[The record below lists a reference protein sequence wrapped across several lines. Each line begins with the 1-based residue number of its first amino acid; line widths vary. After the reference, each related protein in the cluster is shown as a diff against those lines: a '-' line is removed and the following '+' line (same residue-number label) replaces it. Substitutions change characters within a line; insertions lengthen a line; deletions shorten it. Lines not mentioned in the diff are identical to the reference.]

1 MNVARAIDLED
12 TEGLIAADRG
22 ALLRAASMAGAQ
34 VRAIAAAADEG
45 ELDLLRG
52 SDRPRSVI
60 WVTGRGTA
68 ETAGTIL
75 ASTLGAGAA
84 EPIVLASAAPPWV
97 GPLDVLIVAGD
108 DPGDPALVGAA
119 AIGVRRGARVV
130 VVAPYEGPLRDST
143 AGRVAV
149 LEPRLRVP
157 DEFGL
162 SRYLAAGLAALQTV
176 DPKLRIDLASL
187 ADELDAEAL
196 RTAPAERC
204 SPTRPRHLPLAFPV
218 ASWPWL
224 ETMPRR
230 WRWPGMGVRS
240 CCGSQTRLWPL
251 PGFRM
256 RLWRYVPGRRRMR
269 CSMTR
274 KSMGRHRSGC
284 GCWRWRWP
292 ASGRWWPLGLPGSMT
307 PIWSRLRM
315 CRSCSTPPWDPGGRY
330 WPFGWR
336 WPPCICDWCEDRSP
350 VELLRGALRTYA
362 WGSRTAIAEFTG
374 RPVPAAHPEAELW
387 FGAHPGDPAWLQTP
401 HGQTSLLEAL
411 VADPEGQ
418 LGSASRA
425 RFGDVLPFLVK
436 VLAAD
441 EPLSLQAHPSAE
453 QAVEGYLREERMGIP
468 VSSPVRNYRDT
479 SHKPELL
486 VALQPFEALA
496 GFREAARTTELLRA
510 LAVSDLDPFID
521 LLSEGSDADGLRA
534 LFTTWI
540 TAPQPDI
547 DVLVPAVLDGAI
559 QYVSSG
565 ATEFGAEAKTVLELG
580 ERYPGDAGVLAAL
593 LLNRISLA
601 PGEAIFLP
609 AGNLHAYVRGFG
621 VEVMAN
627 SDNVLRGGLTPKHVD
642 VPELL
647 RVLDFAPTPK
657 ARLRPPIRREG
668 LGLVFETP
676 TDEFAATLL
685 VLDGDHLGHEV
696 DASSGHDGPQILLC
710 TEGSATVHGKCGS
723 LTLQRGTAAWVAA
736 DDGPIRLTAGQPAK
750 LFRATVGL

>member
-1 MNVARAIDLED
+1 MGSVNRVYLARLS
-12 TEGLIAADRG
+12 R
-22 ALLRAASMAGAQ
+22 M
-34 VRAIAAAADEG
+34 
-45 ELDLLRG
+45 
-52 SDRPRSVI
+52 SV
-60 WVTGRGTA
+60 
-68 ETAGTIL
+68 L
-75 ASTLGAGAA
+75 
-84 EPIVLASAAPPWV
+84 
-97 GPLDVLIVAGD
+97 GPLGESFGRVRDVVISISIVRQQPRVLGLVVDLATRRKIFIPILRVAAIEPHAVTLSTGNVSLHRFEQR
-108 DPGDPALVGAA
+108 PGEALALGQVLDTLVKVNDPALPELA
-119 AIGVRRGARVV
+119 GVDVV
-130 VVAPYEGPLRDST
+130 VT
-143 AGRVAV
+143 
-149 LEPRLRVP
+149 
-157 DEFGL
+157 
-162 SRYLAAGLAALQTV
+162 
-176 DPKLRIDLASL
+176 DL
-187 ADELDAEAL
+187 
-196 RTAPAERC
+196 
-204 SPTRPRHLPLAFPV
+204 
-218 ASWPWL
+218 
-224 ETMPRR
+224 
-230 WRWPGMGVRS
+230 GVE
-240 CCGSQTRLWPL
+240 QTR
-251 PGFRM
+251 
-256 RLWRYVPGRRRMR
+256 
-269 CSMTR
+269 
-274 KSMGRHRSGC
+274 
-284 GCWRWRWP
+284 
-292 ASGRWWPLGLPGSMT
+292 
-307 PIWSRLRM
+307 SR
-315 CRSCSTPPWDPGGRY
+315 
-330 WPFGWR
+330 
-336 WPPCICDWCEDRSP
+336 DWCEDRSP